1 MAKFLKETS
10 NILSNP
16 DDVRA
21 QALTLD
27 YYTNENHPE
36 ILDGGEE
43 WVCHISKDVSSDES
57 ALGKATLEV
66 IAEVQKDIGLVT
78 DYKTYCQYNT
88 ALSDSP
94 FVHTDQWLL
103 LRAASMK
110 VDYIANVYITPE
122 DVETESAWFEF
133 FTANELDD
141 SAEMEDYLKLTSDK
155 LTALATKTF
164 AYNKCLS
171 FDSSIPHKNA
181 PISTTPWGTDVTDSP
196 LCFTVFITTS

>member
-1 MAKFLKETS
+1 MKFLKETS

-16 DDVRA
+16 DDVRT

-36 ILDGGEE
+36 IADGGEE
-43 WVCHISKDVSSDES
+43 WVCHISKDVSNDES

-88 ALSDSP
+88 ASSDSP
-94 FVHTDQWLL
+94 FVHTDQKLL
-103 LRAASMK
+103 LKENNMK
-110 VDYIANVYITPE
+110 VDYIANVYITPD
-122 DVETESAWFEF
+122 DVEAESAWFEF
-133 FTANELDD
+133 YEAKDLDE
-141 SAEMEDYLKLTSDK
+141 SAGMEDYLKLTSDK

-181 PISTTPWGTDVTDSP
+181 PISTTPWGTDVSDSP
-196 LCFTVFITTS
+196 LCFTVFMTTS

>member
-1 MAKFLKETS
+1 MKFLKETS
-10 NILSNP
+10 NILNNP

-27 YYTNENHPE
+27 YYTNDNHPE

-43 WVCHISKDVSSDES
+43 WVCHISKDVSKEEN

-66 IAEVQKDIGLVT
+66 ITEVQKDIGLVT

-88 ALSDSP
+88 ASSESP
-94 FVHTDQWLL
+94 FVHTDQYLL
-103 LRAASMK
+103 LKDTNMK

-133 FTANELDD
+133 YEAKDLDE
-141 SAEMEDYLKLTSDK
+141 SAEMQDYLKLTSDK
-155 LTALATKTF
+155 LTDIASKTF

-196 LCFTVFITTS
+196 LCFTIFMTTS

>member
-1 MAKFLKETS
+1 MKFLKETS
-10 NILSNP
+10 NILNNP

-27 YYTNENHPE
+27 YYTNDNHPE

-43 WVCHISKDVSSDES
+43 WVCHISKDVSNDES

-66 IAEVQKDIGLVT
+66 ITEVQKDVGLVS

-88 ALSDSP
+88 ASSDSP

-103 LRAASMK
+103 LKDTSMK
-110 VDYIANVYITPE
+110 VDYIANVYITPD

-133 FTANELDD
+133 YEAKDLDET
-141 SAEMEDYLKLTSDK
+141 AEMEDYLKLASDK

-181 PISTTPWGTDVTDSP
+181 PISTTPWGTDVSDSP
-196 LCFTVFITTS
+196 LCFTVFMTIS

>member
-1 MAKFLKETS
+1 MKFLKEIS

-43 WVCHISKDVSSDES
+43 WVCHISKDVSRNES

-66 IAEVQKDIGLVT
+66 ITEIQKDIGLVT

-88 ALSDSP
+88 ASSDSP
-94 FVHTDQWLL
+94 FVHTDQYLL
-103 LRAASMK
+103 LKDMNMK
-110 VDYIANVYITPE
+110 VDYIANVYITPD

-133 FTANELDD
+133 YEAKDLDETAG
-141 SAEMEDYLKLTSDK
+141 MEDYLKLTSDK
-155 LTALATKTF
+155 LTDIASKTF

-196 LCFTVFITTS
+196 LCFTVFMTTS

>member
-1 MAKFLKETS
+1 MKFLKEIS

-43 WVCHISKDVSSDES
+43 WVCHISKDVSKDES

-66 IAEVQKDIGLVT
+66 ITEIQKDIGLVT

-88 ALSDSP
+88 ASSESP
-94 FVHTDQWLL
+94 FVHTDQYLL
-103 LRAASMK
+103 LKDTSMK
-110 VDYIANVYITPE
+110 VDYIANVYITPD

-133 FTANELDD
+133 YEAKDLDE
-141 SAEMEDYLKLTSDK
+141 SAEMQDYLKLTSDK
-155 LTALATKTF
+155 LTDIASKTF

-196 LCFTVFITTS
+196 LCFTVFMTTS

>member
-1 MAKFLKETS
+1 MKFLKETS

-36 ILDGGEE
+36 IRDGGEE
-43 WVCHISKDVSSDES
+43 WVCHISKDVSNDES

-66 IAEVQKDIGLVT
+66 ITEVQKDVGLVS

-88 ALSDSP
+88 ASSDSP

-103 LRAASMK
+103 LKDTSMK
-110 VDYIANVYITPE
+110 VDYIANVYITPD

-133 FTANELDD
+133 YEAKDLDET
-141 SAEMEDYLKLTSDK
+141 AEMEDYLKLASDK

-181 PISTTPWGTDVTDSP
+181 PISTTPWGTDVSDSP
-196 LCFTVFITTS
+196 LCFTVFMTIS